1 MFWAKQIC
9 FPKIIWGNSKHP
21 IEKEKKTN
29 INIKFYYTS
38 YGFKQMLD
46 YFEIDF
52 KRLLI

>member
-1 MFWAKQIC
+1 M
-9 FPKIIWGNSKHP
+9 FPKKLYEVTQSTLLRK
-21 IEKEKKTN
+21 KKKTN